1 MAKSAG
7 PKVGEFPAR
16 AQAQLE
22 TLLSTLGYAESEK
35 YHGYNKHDGLNS
47 PFLHALALQNRW
59 LRLLFIQ
66 LVMRSPF
73 NLRPLFSVRKTINPK
88 GMSLFCRTYLI
99 LHELAACSSDSIT
112 QCQYFPLS
120 EVLRRSE
127 SEAQGAKTE
136 GSTSWLEKARHCL
149 DWLVKHSAHSRGY
162 TGHCWGYPYD
172 WQDVG
177 FFAPA
182 GMPNCVVTC
191 FASRAFLH
199 AYELTGESSYLEV
212 ARSACSFLLNDLSVL
227 HDSPEML
234 CISYAPVDMK
244 WIVMDTSALAAALL
258 AKVSQ
263 HVETSA
269 LKCEARRLM
278 NYVVDKQTDYGAWYY
293 SHPPKDSRI
302 THDNYH
308 TGFILDAILDYA
320 DATGDQTFL
329 PNYHRG
335 LNFYKEHLFL
345 PNGAPKWM
353 HDKVY
358 PHDIHGS
365 AQGIITFSQAVRFGH
380 EYRELAEKIAQWTLA
395 NFYNPREGYFYYQT
409 GRLWTKKFT
418 LMRWCN
424 AWMAWAIASLLRS
437 NILIH
442 D

>member
-1 MAKSAG
+1 MAKSAE
-7 PKVGEFPAR
+7 PKAVECPAR

-22 TLLSTLGYAESEK
+22 AVLSTLGYAESKK

-47 PFLHALALQNRW
+47 PLFHALALENKW

-66 LVMRSPF
+66 LVMRCPV
-73 NLRPLFSVRKTINPK
+73 NVRPLLFVKKTINPK
-88 GMSLFCRTYLI
+88 GISLFCRSYLV
-99 LHELAACSSDSIT
+99 LHELAMSSPDVAT
-112 QCQYFPLS
+112 QYPFS
-120 EVLRRSE
+120 AFGDALRRIE
-127 SEAQGAKTE
+127 SETKRPRSGD
-136 GSTSWLEKARHCL
+136 STSWLEKARHCL
-149 DWLVKHSAHSRGY
+149 DWLVDHSQKNRGY
-162 TGHCWGYPYD
+162 AGHCWGYPYD

-191 FASRAFLH
+191 FVGRAFTH
-199 AYELTGESSYLEV
+199 AYELTGQSSYLDI
-212 ARSACSFLLNDLSVL
+212 ARSACSFLLNDLTVL

-258 AKVSQ
+258 AEVSR
-263 HVETSA
+263 HVETSEF
-269 LKCEARRLM
+269 KRQARRLI

-293 SHPPKDSRI
+293 SYPPKGSHI

-308 TGFILDAILDYA
+308 TGFILDAILDYT
-320 DATGDQTFL
+320 DSTGDQTFL
-329 PNYHRG
+329 PNYQRG

-365 AQGIITFSQAVRFGH
+365 AQGIITFSQAARFGQ

-395 NFYNPREGYFYYQT
+395 NFYNQRKGYFYYQS

-437 NILIH
+437 KIGIN